1 VPNFGGWR
9 ETARSCETK
18 TAGVIK
24 GVDHFIGAFREKSST
39 IEKCDNLALVLFG
52 NVYN

>member
-1 VPNFGGWR
+1 MSNRQPRG
-9 ETARSCETK
+9 
-18 TAGVIK
+18 GVIK

>member
-1 VPNFGGWR
+1 MRKFMRQDHRDNIHLRPV
-9 ETARSCETK
+9 E
-18 TAGVIK
+18 GVIK